1 MRVSL
6 ENTKYK
12 VLGALVQSWEYSQ
25 IQFNEIYGTTF
36 RRFHQLYMRA
46 FFVLTLF
53 RQLFTCTRNVHVT
66 RKKLPKWCSYEIF
79 VRKMLMKLTPVGICS
94 CLTVKAL

>member
-25 IQFNEIYGTTF
+25 IQFNEIYGTAF
-36 RRFHQLYMRA
+36 RQFHQLYMRA

-66 RKKLPKWCSYEIF
+66 RKSYQND
-79 VRKMLMKLTPVGICS
+79 VRMKYLY
-94 CLTVKAL
+94 VKCWWN